1 MIDGWPMAVHSIN
14 LLLAKII
21 WVECGREGLHWEIL
35 SRLALVT
42 ECPNQVDHGK
52 IKEIVHLM

>member
-1 MIDGWPMAVHSIN
+1 MAVHSIN

-21 WVECGREGLHWEIL
+21 SVDCGREGLHWEIL
-35 SRLALVT
+35 SRLALVS